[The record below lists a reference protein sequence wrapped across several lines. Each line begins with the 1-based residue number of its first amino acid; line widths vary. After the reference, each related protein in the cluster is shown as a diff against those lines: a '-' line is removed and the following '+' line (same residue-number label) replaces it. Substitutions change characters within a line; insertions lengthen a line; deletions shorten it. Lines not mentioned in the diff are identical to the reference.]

1 MKKLITV
8 LLILSMIMPAAAL
21 ADSDPIVGA
30 WYIMLDYRES
40 PVPDYTGKSYM
51 LYIMIFE
58 EDGAISGISGEHLAT
73 GLYASGSTIG
83 SWKKENGKYSVNVVG
98 VAPGYA
104 EFSENRL
111 LVQMTTN
118 VWYSM
123 QRMNMG
129 DWDKEMVIRY

>member
-1 MKKLITV
+1 MKRLITII
-8 LLILSMIMPAAAL
+8 LILAMLLPAAAL
-21 ADSDPIVGA
+21 ADPDPIVGA
-30 WYIMLDYRES
+30 WYVMLDYRQS
-40 PVPDYTGKSYM
+40 PTPDYTGKTYM

-58 EDGAISGISGEHLAT
+58 EDGAISCISGEHLAT

-83 SWKKENGKYSVNVVG
+83 SWKNESGKYSVRVIG
-98 VAPGYA
+98 IEPGYA
-104 EFSENRL
+104 EFSEDRL

-129 DWDKEMVIRY
+129 DWDKELVIRY